1 VVGEPFDSYFTPEHM
16 LDTYYHIDSDAAH
29 LRTER
34 LIERLRAAGLKPD
47 GTENKATVWL
57 ASEALRRL
65 KPAP

>member
-1 VVGEPFDSYFTPEHM
+1 M